1 MGIGAGNVSQ
11 SAVLSDLDLSAG
23 SIRQRAVLNRVGKTG
38 GTMSLSEHRG
48 VACAPQL
55 IISGGWN
62 TTPTSRNQ
70 GYARYFPFEFDDPK
84 GEIATFPN
92 GKVYVC
98 IKGGPAFGNSTSEHI
113 TPFKV
118 TESGTYR
125 LTGSVAATE
134 YYPGFGGLSKHQV
147 AVISSSSSYL
157 AGNSNYDITLQ
168 GSYLDGNGWEN
179 RTYNQT
185 FSLTTSRPYACLILY
200 SISSSPVFGA
210 TNINT
215 TIASATYSN
224 MRVAKV

>member
-1 MGIGAGNVSQ
+1 
-11 SAVLSDLDLSAG
+11 
-23 SIRQRAVLNRVGKTG
+23 
-38 GTMSLSEHRG
+38 MSLSEHRG

-70 GYARYFPFEFDDPK
+70 GYARYFPFEFGVGPK

-125 LTGSVAATE
+125 LTGSVTATE
-134 YYPGFGGLSKHQV
+134 YYPGNIGLSQHQV
-147 AVISSSSSYL
+147 AVISSNSSYL
-157 AGNSNYDITLQ
+157 AGNSNYDLVIT
-168 GSYLDGNGWEN
+168 GKYLDGSGWTN
-179 RTYNQT
+179 RTYNET
-185 FSLTTSRPYACLILY
+185 FTLSTSRPYACLILY
-200 SISSSPVFGA
+200 SISASSVFGQ
-210 TNINT
+210 TLIT
-215 TIASATYSN
+215 DTIASATFSN
-224 MRVAKV
+224 MRVVKE